1 MFETEE
7 GVTRARFLNEH
18 VEEEKLPVNFA
29 TLLGAPLD
37 LQPAAEPSDIIW
49 ENRWLSDATRRFRRV
64 IVAIVIALMLAASA
78 SGIYLLQTK
87 ANELKTRYPQADC
100 GLAAKGYESLEGKLD
115 LSTWQSDAVK
125 EFVVQNR
132 RIDDGERPQFTDIMQ
147 CYCQR
152 QEKAGEHRDKKYTET
167 VDGEKQTLPI
177 CENFFDDK
185 FKGTIIG
192 YAITGVIIAVNEV
205 LRMAIIALITWVGE
219 DTQSERLTSITNGI
233 FFAQFFNTGFL
244 LLLVNAN
251 LTEYGVTFMA
261 GPYTDY
267 TPEWYADVGATIVRT
282 MVINSF
288 MPYVN
293 LGVAFV
299 LPSLKGYLD
308 SRGDVYK
315 TKQTAMAGFKAVY
328 AGSDYVIHFKYSA
341 MLNVVFVSMM
351 YGFGMPILF
360 PVAAFNVLN

>member
-1 MFETEE
+1 M
-7 GVTRARFLNEH
+7 
-18 VEEEKLPVNFA
+18 
-29 TLLGAPLD
+29 
-37 LQPAAEPSDIIW
+37 
-49 ENRWLSDATRRFRRV
+49 
-64 IVAIVIALMLAASA
+64 
-78 SGIYLLQTK
+78 
-87 ANELKTRYPQADC
+87 
-100 GLAAKGYESLEGKLD
+100 
-115 LSTWQSDAVK
+115 
-125 EFVVQNR
+125 QNK
-132 RIDDGERPQFTDIMQ
+132 RIDEGERPQFTDIMQ
-147 CYCQR
+147 CFCQN
-152 QEKAGEHRDKKYTET
+152 QKKAGEHRAQKYTGT
-167 VDGEKQTLPI
+167 VDGETQTLPI
-177 CENFFDDK
+177 CEDFFSDK

-233 FFAQFFNTGFL
+233 FFAQFFNTGLL

-267 TPEWYADVGATIVRT
+267 TPDWYADVGATIVRT

-293 LGVAFV
+293 LCVAFI
-299 LPSLKGYLD
+299 LPSLKAYRD

-341 MLNVVFVSMM
+341 MLNVVFVTMM

-360 PVAAFNVLN
+360 PVAAFNVFN